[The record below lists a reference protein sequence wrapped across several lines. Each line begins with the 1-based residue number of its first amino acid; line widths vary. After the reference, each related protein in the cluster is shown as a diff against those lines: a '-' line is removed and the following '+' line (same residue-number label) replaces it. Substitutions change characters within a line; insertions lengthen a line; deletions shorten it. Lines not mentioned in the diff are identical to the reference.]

1 MSDKAY
7 KISKESVD
15 KVFPQRTI
23 QHIPLYLDDVIDTH
37 GSVAFLHK
45 KIMAQVVDITDR
57 AIYEAIRKY
66 AYEQGVTDIYLIDEE
81 FIKSAIIHEV
91 ERRKEGTE

>member
-15 KVFPQRTI
+15 KVFPQRTLM
-23 QHIPLYLDDVIDTH
+23 HLPLYPNDIIDTH
-37 GSVAFLHK
+37 DSVATLHK
-45 KIMAQVVDITDR
+45 KIMAQIVDTTDR
-57 AIYEAIRKY
+57 AICEAIREY
-66 AYEQGVTDIYLIDEE
+66 AYKQGVTDIYLIDEE
-81 FIKSAIIHEV
+81 FIKSAIMHEV